1 MRCPPGGSF
10 PQANFHVEWFQL
22 GSPTLTTGAG
32 CPLRPR
38 MGGGQCG
45 DTGGCLTLYFC
56 HLFQSAVGHEYQ
68 SKLSKHCS
76 QVDSVRGFGG
86 KFGVQVDRVD
96 QVSEAS
102 WAAGARGG
110 QGASL
115 HRSEPTARC
124 VCSGPLDSVGLQGG
138 CPDRRAH
145 RAPLSGC
152 FEMIGP
158 LRGENRD
165 FPGRCSG

>member
-1 MRCPPGGSF
+1 MLPAAGSVVSGWAWPPGSACPVMSKAPVVAGLLGQLLGRPIRRELGQHLTGGHGLRCPPGGSS

-32 CPLRPR
+32 RPLRPR

-45 DTGGCLTLYFC
+45 DTGGRLTLDFC
-56 HLFQSAVGHEYQ
+56 NLFQSAVGHEYQ

-110 QGASL
+110 QGNQS
-115 HRSEPTARC
+115 S
-124 VCSGPLDSVGLQGG
+124 
-138 CPDRRAH
+138 
-145 RAPLSGC
+145 
-152 FEMIGP
+152 
-158 LRGENRD
+158 
-165 FPGRCSG
+165 